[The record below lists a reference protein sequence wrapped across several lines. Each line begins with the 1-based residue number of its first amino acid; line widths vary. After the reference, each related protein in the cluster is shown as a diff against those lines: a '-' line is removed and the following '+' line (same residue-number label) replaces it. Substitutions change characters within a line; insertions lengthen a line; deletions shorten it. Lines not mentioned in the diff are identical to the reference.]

1 MHKSRLGAIVI
12 DCRTRDDLEREAQFW
27 GGVLGCTPER
37 SDHPADADY
46 VRLETPAGEVQVLLQ
61 RVDHE
66 SRVHIDIETDD
77 QEAEARRLEALGA
90 KRIGWVKRWWVMEA
104 PSGHRFCI
112 VEPQRS
118 TFDSDANRW
127 D

>member
-12 DCRTRDDLEREAQFW
+12 DCQTQDDLEREAEFW
-27 GGVLGCTPER
+27 GGALGCTPER
-37 SDHPADADY
+37 SDDARY

-90 KRIGWVKRWWVMEA
+90 KRVGRVKRWWVMEA
-104 PSGHRFCI
+104 PSGHRFCL

-127 D
+127 E